1 VPGSNSILDHLFNSS
16 ALCTV
21 DVGGCVSLPPFVRTA
36 LERRSDSPAV
46 VIGLHDTDPCLR
58 AYDRGYARI
67 LHADHE
73 RCRLTESSSEA
84 HHLRAR
90 RIFGFT
96 EEASYGLDGKIT
108 LPPLMRRKGQ
118 IEDFALFVGTGG
130 TFEIWNPQLAL
141 EAGDVALR
149 ELAIWRLDELPSPA
163 N

>member
-1 VPGSNSILDHLFNSS
+1 VPESNSILEHLFNSS

-21 DVGGCVSLPPFVRTA
+21 DAAGCVSLPPFVRNA
-36 LERRSDSPAV
+36 LERRSDSQAV
-46 VIGLHDTDPCLR
+46 VIGLHETDPCLR
-58 AYDRGYARI
+58 AYDRGYVRH

-73 RCRLTESSSEA
+73 RCRLAEGGSEA
-84 HHLRAR
+84 HHARAR

-108 LPPLMRRKGQ
+108 LPPLMRRKGR
-118 IEDFALFVGTGG
+118 IEDLALFVGTGG
-130 TFEIWNPQLAL
+130 SVEIWNPQLAL

-149 ELAIWRLDELPSPA
+149 ELAIWRLDELPPPH

>member
-1 VPGSNSILDHLFNSS
+1 MEHLFNSS

-21 DVGGCVSLPPFVRTA
+21 DAGGRVSLPTFVRTT

-46 VIGLHDTDPCLR
+46 VIGLHETDSCLR
-58 AYDRGYARI
+58 GYDRGYARI

-73 RCRLTESSSEA
+73 RCRATDGSSEA
-84 HHLRAR
+84 HHARAR

-96 EEASYGLDGKIT
+96 EEASYDVDGEVT
-108 LPPLMRRKGQ
+108 LPALMRRKGR
-118 IEDFALFVGTGG
+118 IEDLALFVGTGG
-130 TFEIWNPQLAL
+130 SFEIWNPRLAL

-149 ELAIWRLDELPSPA
+149 ELAIWRLEEFLPAA

>member
-1 VPGSNSILDHLFNSS
+1 MEHLFNSS

-21 DVGGCVSLPPFVRTA
+21 DAGGGVSLPPFVRAT

-46 VIGLHDTDPCLR
+46 VIGLHETDPCLR
-58 AYDRGYARI
+58 AYDRGYVRI

-73 RCRLTESSSEA
+73 RCRPAESSPEA
-84 HHLRAR
+84 YHARAR

-96 EEASYGLDGKIT
+96 EEASCGLDGRIT
-108 LPPLMRRKGQ
+108 LPPLMRRKGK
-118 IEDFALFVGTGG
+118 IENLALFVGTGG
-130 TFEIWNPQLAL
+130 TFEIWNPQVAL

-149 ELAIWRLDELPSPA
+149 ELAAWRLEEFLPPA